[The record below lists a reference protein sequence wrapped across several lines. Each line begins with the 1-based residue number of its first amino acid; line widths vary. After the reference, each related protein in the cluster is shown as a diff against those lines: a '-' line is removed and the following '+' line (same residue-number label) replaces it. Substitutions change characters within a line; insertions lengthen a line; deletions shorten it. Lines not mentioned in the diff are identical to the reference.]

1 MLTVAIC
8 QTFNGGRDLVDGTD
22 DHPYLRAILEAGTV
36 VKYYETM
43 TLWDDRPDIFQRL
56 IVRAYGVDA

>member
-22 DHPYLRAILEAGTV
+22 DHPYLRAV
-36 VKYYETM
+36 VTSEGVGKYYETM
-43 TLWDDRPDIFQRL
+43 TLWDERPDILRRL